1 MAFGRPAR
9 WPAFTAMAVA
19 LIGIAVGFVGWFRP
33 APHNNQPPPKP
44 TYTDQQIVSAKTSV
58 CAAFETVHQAV
69 VVTNHRDHGNDPT
82 SILAAAT
89 SARQAFDAGSGY
101 LITTLDD
108 EPATP
113 FDLAKAVRRLATVF
127 QQLTVSYLAE
137 VSDSELDPLLRAGDE
152 ATLTIQ
158 RLCK

>member
-1 MAFGRPAR
+1 L
-9 WPAFTAMAVA
+9 VA
-19 LIGIAVGFVGWFRP
+19 LIGIAVGFIGWFRP
-33 APHNNQPPPKP
+33 APHNNQAPPKP
-44 TYTDQQIVSAKTSV
+44 AYTDQQTADAKAKV
-58 CAAFETVHQAV
+58 CAAFGSVHQAV

-89 SARQAFDAGSGY
+89 SARQAFDAGSDY
-101 LITTLDD
+101 LLTTLTD

-113 FDLAKAVRRLATVF
+113 PDLAKAVRSLATVF

-137 VSDSELDPLLRAGDE
+137 VSDSALDPLLRAGDD
-152 ATLTIQ
+152 ATLTVQ